1 VRVGGSHIAS
11 KLIKLEVLGSSLRC
25 LLQLKLYIHQ
35 NCHTHVVNKL
45 AKTLKSI
52 GGVIYARG
60 CRELMIG
67 LEGGN
72 ARLFQTCDWPKHQII
87 VVNTPHKIMD
97 QGTILCLS
105 GCPLLP
111 CKTVLSIP
119 TCASL
124 SKSVTSQLCE
134 AIGSCSV
141 NWQKLR
147 TSPRSYRISL
157 GWPCCFGRSGS
168 QLGLL
173 CTPFL
178 LFTSCADALYN
189 PQSRPRV

>member
-1 VRVGGSHIAS
+1 VVSS
-11 KLIKLEVLGSSLRC
+11 KRF
-25 LLQLKLYIHQ
+25 QTHQ
-35 NCHTHVVNKL
+35 TR
-45 AKTLKSI
+45 SP
-52 GGVIYARG
+52 
-60 CRELMIG
+60 G
-67 LEGGN
+67 LECALFVAAQTTHSSELQHRYSHQVSTNTKEHRRRDICKGFYWAHDWSRRRN
-72 ARLFQTCDWPKHQII
+72 ARLVQACDWPKHQIM

-134 AIGSCSV
+134 ATGSCSV

-157 GWPCCFGRSGS
+157 GWLCCFGRSGS
-168 QLGLL
+168 KLGLL